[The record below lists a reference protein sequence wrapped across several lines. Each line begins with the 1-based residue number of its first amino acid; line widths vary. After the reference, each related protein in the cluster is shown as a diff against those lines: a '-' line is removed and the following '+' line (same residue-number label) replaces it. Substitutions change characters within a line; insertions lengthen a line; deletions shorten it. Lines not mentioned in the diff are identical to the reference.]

1 MTMHLP
7 VLPSDGDVLLDGCA
21 GALAGC
27 PLMRLPVV
35 AGDETCETLM
45 TTPEF

>member
-7 VLPSDGDVLLDGCA
+7 ILASDGDVLIDGCA
-21 GALAGC
+21 GALVGC
-27 PLMRLPVV
+27 PLMRTPVV
-35 AGDETCETLM
+35 AGNETCETLM